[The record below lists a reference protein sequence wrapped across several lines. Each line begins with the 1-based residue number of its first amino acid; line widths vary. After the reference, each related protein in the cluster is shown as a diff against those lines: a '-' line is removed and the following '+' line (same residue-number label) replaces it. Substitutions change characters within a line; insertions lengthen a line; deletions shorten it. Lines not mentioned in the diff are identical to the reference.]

1 MTDPLLIARGAVDC
15 SILPAMANRHGLI
28 AGATGTGKTVTL
40 HTMAEQFSRIGVPV
54 VLADVKGDLAGIIK
68 PGGDNAKVTE
78 RITELKL
85 TGHQYRGYPVTFWDV
100 YGELGHPLRATVSE
114 IGPLI
119 LARLLSLNDTQTG
132 VLNLVFRYADDL
144 GLLLLDFKDLR
155 AALQYVG
162 DNRDQLTTEYG
173 AVAPQSIGAI
183 QRQLLR
189 LEQGGAE
196 MLFGE
201 PSLQLADLMRTADD
215 GRGMINI
222 IASEKLLLDP
232 ALYAMFLL
240 YLLSEMFEQ
249 FPEVGDLEKPK
260 LVFFFDEA
268 HLLFE
273 DAPKPLVDKIEQVVR
288 LIRSKGVGIYFVTQN
303 PLDLPDIVL
312 GQLGNRVQHALR
324 AFTPRDQKA
333 VKAAA
338 ETFRPNPDVNVES
351 AITELGTGEALVSFL
366 NEDGSP
372 GIVQR
377 AFVIPPESKIGSI
390 DATERA
396 AVMAGSPMKT
406 KYEQTIDR
414 ISAYEMLKDRA
425 AQEAQQQAAEEAAAA
440 AAKQA
445 ELDEKERQKQL
456 AQWEKEQQRQARSSS
471 SSRSRKQD
479 PSVGDILG
487 DAAQSFGSSA
497 GRSLIRG
504 ILGSL
509 TGSKSRRW

>member
-1 MTDPLLIARGAVDC
+1 
-15 SILPAMANRHGLI
+15 MANRHGLI

-54 VLADVKGDLAGIIK
+54 VLADVKGDLAGIIA

-85 TGHQYRGYPVTFWDV
+85 ADHLYRGYPVTFWDV
-100 YGELGHPLRATVSE
+100 YGELGHPIRATVSE

-119 LARLLSLNDTQTG
+119 LGRLLSLNDTQTG
-132 VLNLVFRYADDL
+132 VLNLVFKYADDL
-144 GLLLLDFKDLR
+144 GLLLLDLNDLR

-162 DNRDQLTTEYG
+162 DNRKSLTTEYG
-173 AVAPQSIGAI
+173 TVSPQSIGAI
-183 QRQLLR
+183 QRNLLR
-189 LEQGGAE
+189 LEEAGAQN
-196 MLFGE
+196 LFGE
-201 PSLQLADLMRTADD
+201 PSLVLADLMRTAED

-232 ALYAMFLL
+232 SLYAMFLL

-249 FPEVGDLEKPK
+249 FPEVGDLDKPK
-260 LVFFFDEA
+260 LIFFFDEA
-268 HLLFE
+268 HLLFN

-303 PLDLPDIVL
+303 PLDLPEIVL

-324 AFTPRDQKA
+324 AYTPRDQKA
-333 VKAAA
+333 VRAAA
-338 ETFRPNPDVNVES
+338 ETFRPNPEIVVES

-366 NEDGSP
+366 NDDGSP

-377 AFVIPPESKIGSI
+377 AFVIPPESKIGSVDI
-390 DATERA
+390 AQRQAVIASSPMGVKYGA
-396 AVMAGSPMKT
+396 AV
-406 KYEQTIDR
+406 DR
-414 ISAYEMLKDRA
+414 VSAYEMLKERA
-425 AQEAQQQAAEEAAAA
+425 AQAEQAEATAELQAEEA
-440 AAKQA
+440 KRLEA
-445 ELDEKERQKQL
+445 EQKEREKQL
-456 AQWEKEQQRQARSSS
+456 AQMQREQNRRSRSSS
-471 SSRSRKQD
+471 GSKE
-479 PSVGDILG
+479 PSIGDILDG
-487 DAAQSFGSSA
+487 AASSFGSSA

-509 TGSKSRRW
+509 TGTKSRRW